1 MGQSKPAVPQVSM
14 NLSGT
19 TLATPPTPTPQEDSM
34 TRLAL
39 AAPIAILAAFV
50 AGCASRGPDNTAPVA
65 VTPIEQPYRAGTGVV
80 QAVTPAPHAVVAG
93 PSPSSSS
100 RSPAAVS
107 QADMQR
113 LRIRMDDG
121 RTLYVDTP
129 SRQFVAGSRVLLS
142 DANEIRQQ

>member
-39 AAPIAILAAFV
+39 AAPIAILAAFLT
-50 AGCASRGPDNTAPVA
+50 GCASRGPENTAPVA

-80 QAVTPAPHAVVAG
+80 QAVTPAPKPLAAG
-93 PSPSSSS
+93 PNTSA
-100 RSPAAVS
+100 RNPAATS
-107 QADMQR
+107 EAGMQR
-113 LRIRMDDG
+113 LRVRMDD
-121 RTLYVDTP
+121 
-129 SRQFVAGSRVLLS
+129 
-142 DANEIRQQ
+142 

>member
-1 MGQSKPAVPQVSM
+1 
-14 NLSGT
+14 
-19 TLATPPTPTPQEDSM
+19 M

-39 AAPIAILAAFV
+39 VAPIAVLTALF
-50 AGCASRGPDNTAPVA
+50 AGCASRGPAESAPVA

-80 QAVTPAPHAVVAG
+80 QAVTPAPAAVVAG
-93 PSPSSSS
+93 PNVAGPNTSA
-100 RSPAAVS
+100 RSPVAVS
-107 QADMQR
+107 EAAMQR

-129 SRQFVAGSRVLLS
+129 SRDFRPGARVLLS